1 MEAYIDKYNKAL
13 GEFRKA
19 KHAMMN
25 EIVTMIKTIA
35 CKPIHIGNTYYYYVN
50 HNCVDV
56 PAYCNE
62 NDYNE
67 NNPEFLPV
75 YDEEETY
82 DFGWVRFEECCR
94 LFEVIRRV
102 LMNSDTTKEM
112 AERYKQYTQGWA
124 YIPPQDLGKYEKAFK
139 QFYNK

>member
-13 GEFRKA
+13 GEFRNA

-50 HNCVDV
+50 HNGVDV

-67 NNPEFLPV
+67 SNPEFLPV

-82 DFGWVRFEECCR
+82 EFGWARFEECCL

-102 LMNSDTTKEM
+102 LTK
-112 AERYKQYTQGWA
+112 
-124 YIPPQDLGKYEKAFK
+124 
-139 QFYNK
+139 